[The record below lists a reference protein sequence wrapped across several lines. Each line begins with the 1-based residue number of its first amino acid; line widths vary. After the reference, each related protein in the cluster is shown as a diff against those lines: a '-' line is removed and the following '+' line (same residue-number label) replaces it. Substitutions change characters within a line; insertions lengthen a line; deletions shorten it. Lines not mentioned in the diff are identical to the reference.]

1 MRITR
6 QIRYVCAILLMLLLL
21 SFCSSCV
28 QDGDGAQSTAGDTT
42 SAFPEE
48 TTGTQASET
57 VEDGSYVTAETYSV
71 RISDLV
77 IVRADGASAAV
88 SALAVSLRDALTD
101 ANGVTPTLKN
111 DWVKDESQI
120 APYELLLGETNRKES
135 KEGMEGLTEN
145 EYRITVIGTK
155 IVLAAGSERC
165 LSAAAEAFTAALQ
178 SGFLLDTR
186 VKIPLPYEEREE
198 VPLPEV
204 GLLQPEEREY
214 AAMNYTDMKCLWIS
228 QFDLSSVY
236 SSGGSQRAES
246 AYRQYVNKILDNT
259 VACGFNTVIL
269 QMRPNADSMYPSEY
283 YPPSTYVVGAYG
295 KDFTY
300 DPVAIFIEL
309 AHARGL
315 SLQAWINPLRG
326 MTDDE
331 IKKID
336 EKYPI
341 RQWYDN
347 SATRG
352 TYIVNVDGRWYLNPA
367 YVEVRELIQSGATEI
382 LMKYDVDGL
391 HMDDYF
397 YPTTA
402 ASFDSAAYS
411 DYKKAG
417 GKKTLADFRREQ
429 LNLLVKGLFDLTKAV
444 DETALFG
451 ISPAG
456 NWNNVYD
463 SHYADVYT
471 WCGVEGYIDYICPQV
486 YFGMEHASYDFKKT
500 CETWRAMIKTDKVRL
515 VIGMTLGKAKS
526 GTDNYAGSGKNEWT
540 EHKDVLL
547 RCLEYT
553 ATMDECVGVAYFCYQ
568 YFYNPTSG
576 VEVAETKAERDNFI
590 PRLKE
595 ITWIA
600 D

>member
-42 SAFPEE
+42 SALPEE

-165 LSAAAEAFTAALQ
+165 LTKAVEAFVAALQ
-178 SGFLLDTR
+178 GGFLTDTR

-331 IKKID
+331 IKKIN

-352 TYIVNVDGRWYLNPA
+352 T
-367 YVEVRELIQSGATEI
+367 
-382 LMKYDVDGL
+382 
-391 HMDDYF
+391 
-397 YPTTA
+397 
-402 ASFDSAAYS
+402 
-411 DYKKAG
+411 
-417 GKKTLADFRREQ
+417 
-429 LNLLVKGLFDLTKAV
+429 
-444 DETALFG
+444 
-451 ISPAG
+451 
-456 NWNNVYD
+456 
-463 SHYADVYT
+463 
-471 WCGVEGYIDYICPQV
+471 
-486 YFGMEHASYDFKKT
+486 
-500 CETWRAMIKTDKVRL
+500 
-515 VIGMTLGKAKS
+515 
-526 GTDNYAGSGKNEWT
+526 
-540 EHKDVLL
+540 
-547 RCLEYT
+547 
-553 ATMDECVGVAYFCYQ
+553 
-568 YFYNPTSG
+568 
-576 VEVAETKAERDNFI
+576 
-590 PRLKE
+590 
-595 ITWIA
+595 
-600 D
+600 